1 LRQFDVFQNPS
12 NALRDI
18 VPYLV
23 VLQSH
28 HLKQVDSMVVAPL
41 FRNER
46 PLSEVDIPLTFRD
59 EDLVLLVS
67 EIGSIDRSGL
77 RKSLGSLAAH
87 EDAIRRALDRLFTG
101 F

>member
-12 NALRDI
+12 SALRDI
-18 VPYLV
+18 VPYLA

-28 HLKQVDSMVVAPL
+28 HLKPVDSIVVAPL

-46 PLSEVDIPLTFRD
+46 PLSELDVPLIFKD
-59 EDLVLLVS
+59 ESLVLLVS
-67 EIGSIDRSGL
+67 EIGSIDRSTL
-77 RKSLGSLAAH
+77 RKRLGDLTAH
-87 EDAIRRALDRLFTG
+87 EDAIRRALERLFTG

>member
-1 LRQFDVFQNPS
+1 MRQFDVFQNPS
-12 NALRDI
+12 SALRDI

-28 HLKQVDSMVVAPL
+28 HLKPVDSIVVAPL

-46 PLSEVDIPLTFRD
+46 PLSELDIPLTFRD
-59 EDLVLLVS
+59 EGLVLLVS
-67 EIGSIDRSGL
+67 EIGSVDRASL
-77 RKSLGSLAAH
+77 RKPIGDLTAH

>member
-1 LRQFDVFQNPS
+1 M
-12 NALRDI
+12 
-18 VPYLV
+18 

-28 HLKQVDSMVVAPL
+28 HLKPVDSIVVAPL

-67 EIGSIDRSGL
+67 EVGSIDRSSL
-77 RKSLGSLAAH
+77 RRPPGSLAAH